1 MHGFLDKSGI
11 SAKFSNCIGQFCTI
25 VVQYTCISHFARH
38 SLPLLNIVPWYND
51 ISIMHKIN
59 VELSCCSSS
68 FQEAEGQLE
77 HEEQRVLRAQLE
89 LTQLKQELERRM
101 NEKDEEVESQRK
113 NHQRQLDALKQSLEE
128 ETRLKNEQVKQKKLV
143 EGQVDELQ
151 GALDDQERVILELSY
166 SKRYIHL

>member
-1 MHGFLDKSGI
+1 M
-11 SAKFSNCIGQFCTI
+11 
-25 VVQYTCISHFARH
+25 
-38 SLPLLNIVPWYND
+38 
-51 ISIMHKIN
+51 
-59 VELSCCSSS
+59 SCFPSS
-68 FQEAEGQLE
+68 QEAEGQLE

-101 NEKDEEVESQRK
+101 NEKDEEMESQRK

-151 GALDDQERVILELSY
+151 GALDDQERVS
-166 SKRYIHL
+166 

>member
-1 MHGFLDKSGI
+1 
-11 SAKFSNCIGQFCTI
+11 
-25 VVQYTCISHFARH
+25 
-38 SLPLLNIVPWYND
+38 
-51 ISIMHKIN
+51 MHKID
-59 VELSCCSSS
+59 VELSCCSFS

-101 NEKDEEVESQRK
+101 NEKDEEMESQRK

-151 GALDDQERVILELSY
+151 GALDDQERVSLELSC